1 MEIAHEDLKRAVLD
15 AGIKHADVALR
26 VLVRIDGDPD
36 FRDAVAAAAMT
47 KDPKAIVT
55 LAYGHFDPITPKRN
69 PHGHKLEPELPKLVP
84 PVNAGQLV
92 QILNDRAVLVAS
104 RLLSEGAI
112 DASVASWVKNR
123 ISAIIDLVLG
133 IQDDGFSRVRLD
145 NHNRT
150 TTVMTA
156 IRARVEKAAAPVVEK
171 ALDVVDFSD
180 LTERIAV
187 KARQEIRDAYDRA
200 ARDYI
205 RDRAKEWAEQR
216 ARLDVDKL
224 LAQAQLE
231 LTEDTDD

>member
-1 MEIAHEDLKRAVLD
+1 MDIVHEDLKRAVLE

-26 VLVRIDGDPD
+26 VIARIDGDPD
-36 FRDAVAAAAMT
+36 FRDAVAAAVMT
-47 KDPKAIVT
+47 KDPKSIET
-55 LAYGHFDPITPKRN
+55 LAYGHFEPLVPKRN

-92 QILNDRAVLVAS
+92 QLLNDRTVLVAS
-104 RLLSEGAI
+104 KLLSNGAI
-112 DASVASWVKNR
+112 DAAVTSWVKNR
-123 ISAIIDLVLG
+123 ISAVIDLVIG
-133 IQDDGFSRVRLD
+133 VQDDGFSRVRFD
-145 NHNRT
+145 SHNRT

-156 IRARVEKAAAPVVEK
+156 IRARVEKAAAPAVER
-171 ALDVVDFSD
+171 ALAAVDFSD

-205 RDRAKEWAEQR
+205 KDRAKSWAEEK

-224 LAQAQLE
+224 LAQAKAELE
-231 LTEDTDD
+231 DR